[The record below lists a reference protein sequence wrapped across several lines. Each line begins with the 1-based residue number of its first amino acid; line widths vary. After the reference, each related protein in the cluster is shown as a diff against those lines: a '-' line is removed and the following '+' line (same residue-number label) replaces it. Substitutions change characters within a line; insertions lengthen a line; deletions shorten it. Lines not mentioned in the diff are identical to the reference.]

1 MIENY
6 DFNPW
11 NMNTNTVIGSNM
23 KHIYNQYNIYILF
36 NFSYLIKVNVNY
48 QVD

>member
-1 MIENY
+1 MEYEYKYSDWIKYET
-6 DFNPW
+6 FE
-11 NMNTNTVIGSNM
+11 
-23 KHIYNQYNIYILF
+23 IYNQYNIYILF